1 MSPAWSPNSSQ
12 RLSFSSPEEISSC
25 ALQTAPSSKNRCPHQ
40 FLRYQKG
47 PLLPSPRKL
56 GQPQILAEKVS
67 DLLTSRSSSCRDSS
81 QADVSRGILFS
92 LQPKENSGQDHHR
105 NAQVVSLNS
114 QKKKKKKKTLFTEL
128 LVPPFLFKEFVLQ
141 GILLLPPLK
150 IDVHISRWIYQKA
163 SSSALPSH
171 TAAWP
176 CLRFIQRRKRSVTSL
191 TSRSSSAG
199 LSEGKTP
206 RKQPKSRC
214 CKVLWQISQ
223 EAWPA
228 SVGQGILFSLQ
239 PKEKT
244 VRTITG
250 MLRS

>member
-1 MSPAWSPNSSQ
+1 MSPAWSPNSLQ

-92 LQPKENSGQDHHR
+92 LQPKE
-105 NAQVVSLNS
+105 
-114 QKKKKKKKTLFTEL
+114 
-128 LVPPFLFKEFVLQ
+128 
-141 GILLLPPLK
+141 
-150 IDVHISRWIYQKA
+150 
-163 SSSALPSH
+163 
-171 TAAWP
+171 
-176 CLRFIQRRKRSVTSL
+176 
-191 TSRSSSAG
+191 
-199 LSEGKTP
+199 
-206 RKQPKSRC
+206 
-214 CKVLWQISQ
+214 
-223 EAWPA
+223 
-228 SVGQGILFSLQ
+228 
-239 PKEKT
+239 KT

-250 MLRS
+250 MGNAPNSDFKTAQGHLASAAGQVLTVHLIDPLLLLGYCVTRGRGFISHSYQPLVKFLAITYTCYFFLYWSSCTT